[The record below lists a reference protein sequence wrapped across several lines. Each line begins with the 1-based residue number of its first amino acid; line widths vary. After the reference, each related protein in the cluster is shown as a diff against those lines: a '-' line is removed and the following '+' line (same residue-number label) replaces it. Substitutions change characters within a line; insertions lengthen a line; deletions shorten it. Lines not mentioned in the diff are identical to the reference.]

1 MKETQWKWVNDLCV
15 SGGGGGGGGVM
26 AVVVM
31 IRVVVE
37 MVEMVRWLW

>member
-15 SGGGGGGGGVM
+15 SGGGGGGVM